1 MFAAEIRRRRVS
13 RMRGFRQRKWH
24 LDDIYVK
31 IIGEMH
37 YLWRA
42 VDREGEILEGYVTR
56 TRDKAGARETAS
68 RARYFSH
75 RTAAFIAFVT
85 SIRKMRLIE
94 GLPQPN
100 NFSCWQCDPFVIAA
114 GRNATSSIVRLTR
127 PAAQPHWLSGS
138 RLWPDRRWGG
148 ERSAKGR
155 RVAVRLTA
163 PRKRQPVWDPTAWL
177 WTLAA
182 PAWLALWHAAGRYSG
197 IRRPHRTAPSS
208 G

>member
-148 ERSAKGR
+148 GALRQGETSCGEADSTTQTPAYLGSYCLVVDARRARLACAMACCRS
-155 RVAVRLTA
+155 V
-163 PRKRQPVWDPTAWL
+163 
-177 WTLAA
+177 
-182 PAWLALWHAAGRYSG
+182 
-197 IRRPHRTAPSS
+197 
-208 G
+208 